1 MLFNIYFLLQGGDRK
16 VTMTVLTSSTKFI
29 LNILK
34 CYIRGLK
41 SWRFW
46 MNVSTSHVMNPFVCS
61 KRIQK
66 LLFHAFPAKHFWLA
80 LSNTECAF
88 SSPILQLSFW
98 LWNYIRDNRWERN
111 PSCVSKLSNEAVY
124 SVKPSTM
131 LLFSFN
137 VFVISIGSCWHRV
150 LYNLFGSVIE
160 DSENVFFLQQINSF
174 KRVWF
179 LLRFFVQKVN
189 GWIFLLW

>member
-1 MLFNIYFLLQGGDRK
+1 
-16 VTMTVLTSSTKFI
+16 MTVLTSSTKFI

-46 MNVSTSHVMNPFVCS
+46 MNVSTSHVMNLFVCS

-66 LLFHAFPAKHFWLA
+66 LLFHAFSAKHLWLA

-88 SSPILQLSFW
+88 SSPILQLSFR

-124 SVKPSTM
+124 SVKPSAM

-137 VFVISIGSCWHRV
+137 VFVISIGSCWHRI
-150 LYNLFGSVIE
+150 LYNLSGSVIE
-160 DSENVFFLQQINSF
+160 DSENVFF
-174 KRVWF
+174 
-179 LLRFFVQKVN
+179 FFCNKSTVLNVCDFCLDSLYRKLMGGFFHSDNNKTPLEMQK
-189 GWIFLLW
+189 